1 MMAMKRNRRSYAT
14 VVACVIAVGLASRS
28 DLAAHLPPFIA
39 TYAGDTLWAL
49 MVYLCLGFVFT
60 TLPSPLLALAALVI
74 SFSVEFSQL
83 YKAAWIDG
91 IRATRLGALLLG
103 SGFLTSDLLCYTA
116 GVLMGVA
123 GEAFVMKRKKKG
135 LLSRCC
141 G

>member
-39 TYAGDTLWAL
+39 TYAGDTL
-49 MVYLCLGFVFT
+49 
-60 TLPSPLLALAALVI
+60 
-74 SFSVEFSQL
+74 
-83 YKAAWIDG
+83 
-91 IRATRLGALLLG
+91 LLG

-116 GVLMGVA
+116 GVLRGVA

-135 LLSRCC
+135 LLSRC
-141 G
+141 GG